1 LVQHIVLVKWKPGV
15 SDEAIL
21 QAFHQAAHLPNEIDG
36 VESLTIGRARVDQG
50 HGFTHALIVRLRD
63 EQALSRYLD
72 HPLRAGYIADHLRP
86 LEAERIE
93 ISVPVD
99 KSLLRDPS
107 RNWEYGATAGMGP
120 PLEF

>member
-1 LVQHIVLVKWKPGV
+1 VVQHIVLLKWKPGV
-15 SDEAIL
+15 SEGAIL
-21 QAFHQAAHLPNEIDG
+21 QAFDHAKHLPNEIDG

-63 EQALSRYLD
+63 DEALGRYLD
-72 HPLRAGYIADHLRP
+72 HPLRVGYVADHLQP

-99 KSLLRDPS
+99 KSLLSDPS
-107 RNWEYGATAGMGP
+107 RDWEFGASIGMGP

>member
-1 LVQHIVLVKWKPGV
+1 MASRGSP
-15 SDEAIL
+15 S
-21 QAFHQAAHLPNEIDG
+21 AAPASI
-36 VESLTIGRARVDQG
+36 RA
-50 HGFTHALIVRLRD
+50 GFTHALIVRLRD
-63 EQALSRYLD
+63 EEALGRYLD
-72 HPLRAGYIADHLRP
+72 HPLRAGYIADHLQP

-107 RNWEYGATAGMGP
+107 RGWEWGASVGMGP

>member
-1 LVQHIVLVKWKPGV
+1 MVQHIVLLKWKPGV

-21 QAFHQAAHLPNEIDG
+21 QAFDEAKYLPNEIDG

-50 HGFTHALIVRLRD
+50 HGFTHALIVRLKD
-63 EQALSRYLD
+63 EEALGRYLG
-72 HPLRAGYIADHLRP
+72 HPPRAGFVADHLRP

-107 RNWEYGATAGMGP
+107 RSWEWGGSIGMGP

>member
-1 LVQHIVLVKWKPGV
+1 MVQHIVLLKWKPGV

-21 QAFHQAAHLPNEIDG
+21 QAFEQAQHLPNEIHGVDG
-36 VESLTIGRARVDQG
+36 LTIGRARVDQG
-50 HGFTHALIVRLRD
+50 HGFTHALVVKLD
-63 EQALSRYLD
+63 NEETLGRYLD
-72 HPLRAGYIADHLRP
+72 HPLRARYIADHLQP

-99 KSLLRDPS
+99 MSLSRDPS
-107 RNWEYGATAGMGP
+107 HHWEWGGSVGMGP